1 MSTNRPDLEGVQR
14 AVVTALHQHWK
25 LYLAEGSVLV
35 ILGLLAIV
43 VPPIATLAVTILFGW
58 LFMVSGVVGLV
69 TTFWMRAAPGFWWA
83 LISAALAIL
92 VGALLLAQP
101 VQGALTLTYVLVAF
115 FVIEGVATIMFAL
128 DHRRELSGRWG
139 FMLVSGIVDLVL
151 AVMIVAGL
159 PSTASWAIGL
169 LVGINLVFGG
179 MALISMALDA
189 KNAAP

>member
-14 AVVTALHQHWK
+14 AVVKALHQHWK
-25 LYLAEGSVLV
+25 LYLAEGIVLV

-159 PSTASWAIGL
+159 PSTAAWAIGL

>member
-1 MSTNRPDLEGVQR
+1 MSTNQPDLESAQR

-25 LYLAEGSVLV
+25 LYLAEGIVLV
-35 ILGLLAIV
+35 ILGLLAVV

-58 LFMVSGVVGLV
+58 LFLVSGVVGLV
-69 TTFWMRAAPGFWWA
+69 TTFWMRQAPGFWWA
-83 LISAALAIL
+83 LLSAALGIL

-115 FVIEGVATIMFAL
+115 FVIEGVASIMFAL

-151 AVMIVAGL
+151 AAMIVAGL
-159 PSTASWAIGL
+159 PSTAAWAIGL
-169 LVGINLVFGG
+169 LVGINMMFGG
-179 MALISMALDA
+179 LALISMALHA
-189 KNAAP
+189 KNSAA

>member
-25 LYLAEGSVLV
+25 LYLAEGIVLV
-35 ILGLLAIV
+35 ILGLLAVV

-159 PSTASWAIGL
+159 PSTAAWAIGL

>member
-1 MSTNRPDLEGVQR
+1 MSTNQPDFEGAQR

-25 LYLAEGSVLV
+25 LYLAEGIVLV
-35 ILGLLAIV
+35 VLGLLAVV

-83 LISAALAIL
+83 LISAALGIL

-115 FVIEGVATIMFAL
+115 FVIEGIASIMFAL

-159 PSTASWAIGL
+159 PSTAAWAIGV

-179 MALISMALDA
+179 MALISMALHA
-189 KNAAP
+189 KNVAP

>member
-25 LYLAEGSVLV
+25 LYLAEGIVLV

-83 LISAALAIL
+83 LVSAALAIL
-92 VGALLLAQP
+92 VGGLLLAQP

-115 FVIEGVATIMFAL
+115 FVIEGIATIMFAL

-159 PSTASWAIGL
+159 PSTAAWAIGL

-179 MALISMALDA
+179 VALISMALDA

>member
-14 AVVTALHQHWK
+14 AVVTALHRHWK

-58 LFMVSGVVGLV
+58 LFMVSGVMGLV

>member
-25 LYLAEGSVLV
+25 LYLAEGIVLV

-58 LFMVSGVVGLV
+58 LFMVSGVMGLV

-83 LISAALAIL
+83 LVSAALAIL
-92 VGALLLAQP
+92 VGGLLLAQP

-115 FVIEGVATIMFAL
+115 FVIEGIATIMFAL

-159 PSTASWAIGL
+159 PSTAAWAIGL

-179 MALISMALDA
+179 VALISMALDA

>member
-35 ILGLLAIV
+35 VLGLLAIV

-58 LFMVSGVVGLV
+58 LFMVSGVMGLV

-115 FVIEGVATIMFAL
+115 FVIEGAATIMFAL

-159 PSTASWAIGL
+159 QSTASWAIGL

>member
-35 ILGLLAIV
+35 VLGLLAIV

-83 LISAALAIL
+83 LVSAALAIL

>member
-25 LYLAEGSVLV
+25 LYLAEGIVLV

-58 LFMVSGVVGLV
+58 LFMVSGVMGLV

-83 LISAALAIL
+83 LVSAALAIL
-92 VGALLLAQP
+92 VGGLLLAQP

-115 FVIEGVATIMFAL
+115 FVIEGIATIMFAL

-159 PSTASWAIGL
+159 PSTAAWAIGL